1 MTQSPADPARTDAAA
16 LPSPKERRRLRE
28 ARSLS
33 EKQVAEAVGVTR
45 ATIKSWEAGRTN
57 PRGRRRDVYAKLL
70 ATYEEEIAA
79 REATAAREKA
89 AEAPEAGAA
98 QHAQQAQQVQQVQ
111 KPQQVQQARQVQRAQ
126 QQVRQDDDPT
136 ADRRTAPPAAAA
148 VSPSTMPARA
158 RPHAPARSAPGAGR
172 RAPTAPALPPMP
184 SEGPAFTAEEA
195 FDALYTETAPGLARQ
210 TYLLTGRR
218 DLSLE
223 AVEHAFHVAWQ
234 RWPEV
239 AVDRDPASWVR
250 AAAYEYAMSPW
261 HKLRRSLRH
270 PEDSGS
276 PQPWPS
282 LRETLL
288 ELPPTYR
295 RTLILYDGLGLD
307 LPDTA
312 AETEASTPAAAN
324 RLLHARAAVAEL
336 LPELAEP
343 EALQEELADLVVHAA
358 AAEIASAE
366 AVRAGSE
373 RRTRFWTRAA
383 FGLTALILGA
393 AALTMV
399 VSDSHYEA
407 PQAPGESVGGVRS
420 AYGPPAVT
428 KRYIELRTM
437 LRHHPLKGPER
448 LLPFAH

>member
-1 MTQSPADPARTDAAA
+1 MTQSAADPARTDAAA

-33 EKQVAEAVGVTR
+33 EEQVAEAVGVTR
-45 ATIKSWEAGRTN
+45 ATIKSWETGRTN
-57 PRGRRRDVYAKLL
+57 PRGRKRDVYAKLL

-79 REATAAREKA
+79 REATAAREEPA
-89 AEAPEAGAA
+89 QTPEADAPQQA
-98 QHAQQAQQVQQVQ
+98 RQTQQAQE
-111 KPQQVQQARQVQRAQ
+111 PQPAQQARQVQRAQ
-126 QQVRQDDDPT
+126 QQVRQDDDRT
-136 ADRRTAPPAAAA
+136 AVRRTAPT
-148 VSPSTMPARA
+148 VSPSAMPARA

-172 RAPTAPALPPMP
+172 RAPTVPAPPPTP
-184 SEGPAFTAEEA
+184 SEGPAFTAEDA

-261 HKLRRSLRH
+261 HKLRRSHRH

-358 AAEIASAE
+358 APEIAPAD

-407 PQAPGESVGGVRS
+407 PQAPGESVGGVRP